1 MRVRAVAPLLL
12 SLPLSLPVSLPI
24 SLPMLGAA
32 EDEGITIDHWG
43 PTTLLVSAP
52 DLRQD
57 PAVLHRLAAE
67 VTLDLADASLA
78 EVATFLSRTEGIN
91 VVIDPALRASDP
103 HLTLKVQH
111 MSVDHVLHW
120 VCELAHCHWTA
131 QHGAIFLS
139 EKPAEGARR
148 MVLYDV
154 ADLLS
159 PVRDFPGPELAFNAG
174 SEKSGPRFLAP
185 VPETKDEPPSI
196 DQVEEMLRKLLGAA
210 SP

>member
-1 MRVRAVAPLLL
+1 MRVPALAPWLL
-12 SLPLSLPVSLPI
+12 SLPLSLPVSLP
-24 SLPMLGAA
+24 SLGAA
-32 EDEGITIDHWG
+32 DDEGITIDHWG

-78 EVATFLSRTEGIN
+78 DVAAFLARTEGIN

-111 MSVDHVLHW
+111 MTVDHVLHW
-120 VCELAHCHWTA
+120 VCELTHCHWSA
-131 QHGAIFLS
+131 QNGAVYLS

-159 PVRDFPGPELAFNAG
+159 PVRDFPGPELAFSAG
-174 SEKSGPRFLAP
+174 ADKGGTPLFQPAQ
-185 VPETKDEPPSI
+185 EPKEDTPSI
-196 DQVEEMLRKLLGAA
+196 DQVEEMLRKMLGTS